1 MLTAL
6 RRKFRLGMQRTV
18 LIAVLLAVGLFSYA
32 FLNLKFCFKLMSH
45 RSLNLMCQKF
55 EQQEYS
61 GSLCEELCGA
71 QSTFDNFQ
79 CPLNDMKTILFT
91 AEKNGDMYAVKLAR
105 HNDDELSWKNTKGE
119 AIYPKIEEFHEIV
132 KLHIILAYNVTLDD
146 NMIRA
151 LVNQEIADDNSQQ
164 MVSFWRLFKDNN
176 YMMGKLFDE
185 ESVFPAVLGSCG
197 PYYAT
202 EGLEIVQSN
211 PSIMQYLASNR
222 QQRLKHAL
230 NIMEYIFRMDEMK
243 PEPLKMCKMQVNR
256 FGTTPERRLKY
267 QSAEH
272 VYVESQL
279 DKRLSRG
286 VKCQSD
292 KDCHFHSCRGMCN
305 EERHAC
311 THIQQNNNFQIF
323 CEHIL
328 LGGGTFQPGL
338 LSGVR
343 LTRPMQKVLKMCVQP
358 PKEHQVP
365 GRQQA
370 PNMQLAV
377 RLYNDLKQ
385 LYQAAA
391 AAAGNEAGE
400 DGPGPRQIED
410 QRGD

>member
-6 RRKFRLGMQRTV
+6 RRKFRFGMQRTV
-18 LIAVLLAVGLFSYA
+18 LIAVLLAVGIFSYA

-55 EQQEYS
+55 EKHEYS
-61 GSLCEELCGA
+61 GALCEELCGS
-71 QSTFDNFQ
+71 QSSFDNFQ

-105 HNDDELSWKNTKGE
+105 HNDDELSWTNSKGE
-119 AIYPKIEEFHEIV
+119 SIYPKLEEFHEIV

-176 YMMGKLFDE
+176 YMMGKLSDE
-185 ESVFPAVLGSCG
+185 ESIFPAVLGSCG

-202 EGLEIVQSN
+202 EGLQIVQSN

-222 QQRLKHAL
+222 LQRLKHAL
-230 NIMEYIFRMDEMK
+230 NIMEYIFRLDEMK

-256 FGTTPERRLKY
+256 FGTASERRLKY

-286 VKCQSD
+286 VKCHAQQ
-292 KDCHFHSCRGMCN
+292 DCHFHSCRGMCD
-305 EERHAC
+305 EDRQSC

-343 LTRPMQKVLKMCVQP
+343 LSKALQKLVRMCVQP

-365 GRQQA
+365 GRQMA
-370 PNMQLAV
+370 PNMQLAL
-377 RLYNDLKQ
+377 RLYNELKQ
-385 LYQAAA
+385 LHQAAA
-391 AAAGNEAGE
+391 ASAGSGSGSEIPDEGQA
-400 DGPGPRQIED
+400 R
-410 QRGD
+410 RGV

>member
-32 FLNLKFCFKLMSH
+32 FLNLSFCFKLMSH
-45 RSLNLMCQKF
+45 RSLTHMCQKYEHHEF
-55 EQQEYS
+55 S
-61 GSLCEELCGA
+61 GSLCEELCSS
-71 QSTFDNFQ
+71 QSNFDNFQ

-91 AEKNGDMYAVKLAR
+91 AEKNGDMLAVKLAK
-105 HNDDELSWKNTKGE
+105 HNDDDLSWTNSKGE

-151 LVNQEIADDNSQQ
+151 LVNQEIADNNSQQ

-211 PSIMQYLASNR
+211 PSIIQYLASNR

-230 NIMEYIFRMDEMK
+230 NIMEYIFRLEEMK
-243 PEPLKMCKMQVNR
+243 PEPLRMCKMQVNR
-256 FGTTPERRLKY
+256 FGLTPDRRLKY

-272 VYVESQL
+272 IYVESYL
-279 DKRLSRG
+279 DKRISNG
-286 VKCQSD
+286 VKCHTNQ
-292 KDCHFHSCRGMCN
+292 DCNFHSCRGLCDA
-305 EERHAC
+305 ERQAC
-311 THIQQNNNFQIF
+311 THVQQNNNFQIF
-323 CEHIL
+323 CEHVL
-328 LGGGTFQPGL
+328 LGSGTFQPGL
-338 LSGVR
+338 LSGIR
-343 LTRPMQKVLKMCVQP
+343 LPRSLQKLVKMCVQP

-365 GRQQA
+365 GRRQA
-370 PNMQLAV
+370 PTLQLAL
-377 RLYNDLKQ
+377 RLYNELKQ
-385 LYQAAA
+385 LLQAVITASGA
-391 AAAGNEAGE
+391 DSDVDVES
-400 DGPGPRQIED
+400 PRLRQ
-410 QRGD
+410 QGGA

>member
-6 RRKFRLGMQRTV
+6 RRKIRFGMQRTV
-18 LIAVLLAVGLFSYA
+18 LIAVLLAVGIFSYA

-55 EQQEYS
+55 EKHEYS
-61 GSLCEELCGA
+61 GSLCEELCGP
-71 QSTFDNFQ
+71 QSSFDNFQ

-91 AEKNGDMYAVKLAR
+91 AEKNGDLYAVKLAR
-105 HNDDELSWKNTKGE
+105 HNDDELSWTNNKGE
-119 AIYPKIEEFHEIV
+119 SIYPKLEEFHEIV

-185 ESVFPAVLGSCG
+185 ESIFPAVLGSCG

-202 EGLEIVQSN
+202 EGLQIVQSN

-222 QQRLKHAL
+222 VQRLKHAL
-230 NIMEYIFRMDEMK
+230 NIMEYIFRLDEMK

-256 FGTTPERRLKY
+256 FGTASERRLKY

-286 VKCQSD
+286 VKCHAHQ
-292 KDCHFHSCRGMCN
+292 DCHFHSCRGLCD
-305 EERHAC
+305 EETQTC

-343 LTRPMQKVLKMCVQP
+343 LSKALQKLVKMCVQP

-365 GRQQA
+365 GRQWA
-370 PNMQLAV
+370 PNTQLAL
-377 RLYNDLKQ
+377 RLYNELKQ
-385 LYQAAA
+385 LHQAASA
-391 AAAGNEAGE
+391 ASAGSEIPDEGQA
-400 DGPGPRQIED
+400 R
-410 QRGD
+410 RGV

>member
-6 RRKFRLGMQRTV
+6 RRKIRFGMQRTV
-18 LIAVLLAVGLFSYA
+18 LIAVLLAVGIFSYA

-55 EQQEYS
+55 EKHEYS
-61 GSLCEELCGA
+61 GSLCEELCGS
-71 QSTFDNFQ
+71 QSSFDNFQ

-91 AEKNGDMYAVKLAR
+91 AEKNGDLYAVKLAR
-105 HNDDELSWKNTKGE
+105 HNDDELSWTNNKGE
-119 AIYPKIEEFHEIV
+119 SIYPKLEEFHEIV

-185 ESVFPAVLGSCG
+185 ESIFPAVLGSCG

-222 QQRLKHAL
+222 VQRLKHAL
-230 NIMEYIFRMDEMK
+230 NIMEYIFRLDEMK

-256 FGTTPERRLKY
+256 FGTASERRLKY

-286 VKCQSD
+286 VKCHAHQ
-292 KDCHFHSCRGMCN
+292 DCHFHSCRGLCD
-305 EERHAC
+305 EEKQSC

-343 LTRPMQKVLKMCVQP
+343 LSKALQKLVKMCVQP

-365 GRQQA
+365 GRQWA
-370 PNMQLAV
+370 PNTQLAL
-377 RLYNDLKQ
+377 RLYNELKQ
-385 LYQAAA
+385 LHQAATA
-391 AAAGNEAGE
+391 SAGSVIPDEGQA
-400 DGPGPRQIED
+400 R
-410 QRGD
+410 RGV

>member
-6 RRKFRLGMQRTV
+6 RRKIRFGMQRTV
-18 LIAVLLAVGLFSYA
+18 LIAVLLAVGIFSYA

-55 EQQEYS
+55 EKHEYS
-61 GSLCEELCGA
+61 GALCEELCGS
-71 QSTFDNFQ
+71 QSSFDNFQ

-105 HNDDELSWKNTKGE
+105 HNDDELSWTNSKGE
-119 AIYPKIEEFHEIV
+119 SIYPKLEEFHEIV

-151 LVNQEIADDNSQQ
+151 LVNQEISDDNSQQ

-185 ESVFPAVLGSCG
+185 ESIFPAVLGSCG

-202 EGLEIVQSN
+202 EGLQIVQSN

-222 QQRLKHAL
+222 LQRLKHAL
-230 NIMEYIFRMDEMK
+230 NIMEYIFRLDEMK

-256 FGTTPERRLKY
+256 FGTASERRLKY

-286 VKCQSD
+286 VKCHAHQ
-292 KDCHFHSCRGMCN
+292 DCHFHSCRGLCD
-305 EERHAC
+305 EEKQSC
-311 THIQQNNNFQIF
+311 THVQQNNNFQIF

-338 LSGVR
+338 LSGAR
-343 LTRPMQKVLKMCVQP
+343 LSKALQKLVTMCVQP

-365 GRQQA
+365 GRQWA
-370 PNMQLAV
+370 PNMQLAL
-377 RLYNDLKQ
+377 RLYNELKQ
-385 LYQAAA
+385 LHQAAA
-391 AAAGNEAGE
+391 TSAGSDIPDEGQA
-400 DGPGPRQIED
+400 R
-410 QRGD
+410 RGV

>member
-6 RRKFRLGMQRTV
+6 RRKIRLGMQRTV
-18 LIAVLLAVGLFSYA
+18 LIAVLLAVGIFSYA

-55 EQQEYS
+55 EKHEYS
-61 GSLCEELCGA
+61 GSLCEELCGP
-71 QSTFDNFQ
+71 QSSFDNFQ

-105 HNDDELSWKNTKGE
+105 HNEDELSWTNSKGE

-185 ESVFPAVLGSCG
+185 ESIFPAVLGSCG

-222 QQRLKHAL
+222 LQRLKHAL
-230 NIMEYIFRMDEMK
+230 NIMEYIFRLDEMK

-272 VYVESQL
+272 VYPESQL

-286 VKCQSD
+286 VKCHTSQ
-292 KDCHFHSCRGMCN
+292 DCHFHSCIGMCD
-305 EERHAC
+305 EEHKSC
-311 THIQQNNNFQIF
+311 SHIQQNNNFQIF

-343 LTRPMQKVLKMCVQP
+343 LSKPLQKLVRMCIQP
-358 PKEHQVP
+358 PKEHQIA
-365 GRQQA
+365 GRHLA
-370 PNMQLAV
+370 PNAQLAL
-377 RLYNDLKQ
+377 RIYNELKQ
-385 LYQAAA
+385 LHQAAA
-391 AAAGNEAGE
+391 TAAGSENSDE
-400 DGPGPRQIED
+400 GPG
-410 QRGD
+410 QRGV

>member
-6 RRKFRLGMQRTV
+6 RRKIRLGMQRTV
-18 LIAVLLAVGLFSYA
+18 LIAVLLAVGIFSYA

-55 EQQEYS
+55 EKHEYS

-71 QSTFDNFQ
+71 QSSFDNFQ

-105 HNDDELSWKNTKGE
+105 HNDDELSWTNSKGE

-151 LVNQEIADDNSQQ
+151 LVNQEISDDNSQQ

-185 ESVFPAVLGSCG
+185 ESIFPAVLGSCG

-222 QQRLKHAL
+222 LQRLKHAL
-230 NIMEYIFRMDEMK
+230 NIMEYIFRLDEMK

-272 VYVESQL
+272 IYVESQL

-286 VKCQSD
+286 VKCHTN
-292 KDCHFHSCRGMCN
+292 KDCHFHSCIGMCD
-305 EERHAC
+305 EENKAC

-323 CEHIL
+323 CEHVL

-343 LTRPMQKVLKMCVQP
+343 LSKPLQKLVKMCIQP

-365 GRQQA
+365 GRQLA
-370 PNMQLAV
+370 PNAQLAL
-377 RLYNDLKQ
+377 RIYNELKQ
-385 LYQAAA
+385 LHQAAA
-391 AAAGNEAGE
+391 AAAGSDTSDEGQ
-400 DGPGPRQIED
+400 G
-410 QRGD
+410 QRGV